1 MLRAKGGVRLACGLV
16 LIGHLQG
23 AFALEEGG
31 SPEIEW
37 LKTMRAAVSNLS
49 YQGNVSYIKDQ
60 QVDSF
65 RLYHARIEGVEREHL
80 ISMNSPLREVVRVGG
95 NITRYAQDA
104 QQVAVEVHPA
114 ETSLLVPLPDDPRVL
129 DRYYQLSLRGREYVA
144 GFPAQVVAL
153 EPRDGYRYSR
163 LIWIDVET
171 RLPLKLDVINE
182 EGQSVE
188 QVVFTSLNTKDPI
201 QIKDLEPAMK
211 ALQPI
216 TQINH
221 RVALPLKDLHWVLNR
236 VPDGFQIVAY
246 STLRKPVSQTPVEQI
261 LLSDGFSAVSVYVE
275 PKDEHAASGSRRM
288 GAVNVAVVAYKD
300 RLVTVMGEVPLTT
313 VEWIA
318 KGFGEK
324 TQP

>member
-1 MLRAKGGVRLACGLV
+1 MVRRGSLGVFFFLLSMMAGGVGLA
-16 LIGHLQG
+16 
-23 AFALEEGG
+23 ALEGEG
-31 SPEIEW
+31 PELAW
-37 LKTMRAAVSNLS
+37 LKTMRVAVSNLS

-114 ETSLLVPLPDDPRVL
+114 ETSLLVPLPEDPRVL
-129 DRYYQLSLRGREYVA
+129 DRYYQISLRGREYVA

-153 EPRDGYRYSR
+153 EPRDAFRYSR

-188 QVVFTSLNTKDPI
+188 QVVFTSLNTKDPVLA
-201 QIKDLEPAMK
+201 KDLEPAMK
-211 ALQPI
+211 TAQPI

-221 RVALPLKDLHWVLNR
+221 RVALPLKDLRWTLSR
-236 VPDGFQIVAY
+236 VPDGFQIIAY
-246 STLRKPVSQTPVEQI
+246 STLRKPVGQVTVEQI

-275 PKDEHAASGSRRM
+275 AKEGREAQGLRRM
-288 GAVNVAVVAYKD
+288 GAVNVAVVSYKD
-300 RLVTVMGEVPLTT
+300 RLVTVMGEVPLST

-324 TQP
+324 LEP